1 MEAVVAVAMTGGTI
15 MEEVGED
22 MEGTTMVRTIV
33 EVKWERCVCSCRA
46 TWFDNDDSQVD
57 TMIMRTGS
65 SSKATMEEEEE
76 EEFGMILHSIKAEE
90 VAAAAGRLQ

>member
-1 MEAVVAVAMTGGTI
+1 
-15 MEEVGED
+15 
-22 MEGTTMVRTIV
+22 
-33 EVKWERCVCSCRA
+33 
-46 TWFDNDDSQVD
+46 
-57 TMIMRTGS
+57 MIMRTGS